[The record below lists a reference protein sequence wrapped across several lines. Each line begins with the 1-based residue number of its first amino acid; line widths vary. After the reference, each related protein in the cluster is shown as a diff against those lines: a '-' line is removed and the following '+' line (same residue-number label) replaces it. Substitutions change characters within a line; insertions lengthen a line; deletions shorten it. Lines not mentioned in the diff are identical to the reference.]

1 MQFNVAQLLKEPI
14 GAVRRHELQE
24 EIVGLDPDLVFLGPL
39 VGGVQLMRTHSGVLV
54 TAHLSTAVQVTC
66 NRCLVPIALPI
77 RIRIEESYR
86 PLTEVHTGRYIPPEA
101 YEGSAEE
108 LDDAALLIDEHH
120 TLDISEVVRQAI
132 WLAHPMYPSCNW
144 PGPDECPN
152 FVVYRQELAAAS
164 VSSIDGVESTPASAE
179 VDPRWAALLAL
190 RGQVEEDEDK

>member
-14 GAVRRHELQE
+14 GSVRRHELVD
-24 EIVGLDPDLVFLGPL
+24 EIGELDPDLTPLGPL
-39 VGGVQLMRTHSGVLV
+39 VGQVQLMRTHSGVLA
-54 TAHLSTAVQVTC
+54 TAHLSTAMQVSC
-66 NRCLVPIALPI
+66 NRCLAPIALPI

-101 YEGSAEE
+101 YEGSAQE

-120 TLDISEVVRQAI
+120 ILDLSEVVRQAI

-152 FVVYRQELAAAS
+152 LIAYHQELAAAAITM
-164 VSSIDGVESTPASAE
+164 VGGEEPAADPGE
-179 VDPRWAALLAL
+179 IDPRWSALLAL
-190 RGQVEEDEDK
+190 REQVEGDDQP

>member
-14 GAVRRHELQE
+14 GSVRRHELRD

-54 TAHLSTAVQVTC
+54 TANLSTAVQVSC
-66 NRCLVPIALPI
+66 NRCLAPIALPI
-77 RIRIEESYR
+77 RIRIEEGYR
-86 PLTEVHTGRYIPPEA
+86 PLTEVHTGRYIPPET

-108 LDDAALLIDEHH
+108 LDDAALLIDDHH

-144 PGPDECPN
+144 SGPDECPN
-152 FVVYRQELAAAS
+152 FVAYRQELAAAS
-164 VSSIDGVESTPASAE
+164 VLSVGDEASAVGSDD

-190 RGQVEEDEDK
+190 RGQVDEQA